1 MSRINQNGSS
11 VQVGARPAGI
21 HLNLDEAPPYGQVI
35 WLTGLSAAGK
45 TTLGRKLCAHLRALG
60 YRVDQLDGD
69 EIRRDLSSDLGF
81 SPADR
86 NENVRRIG
94 HLAHTLAGEGC
105 IVVVSAMS
113 PFRQARAKLRE
124 LIPNFVEVY
133 VNAPLQVCEK
143 RDIKGLYQRAS
154 VGQLSS
160 VPGVDLPYEP
170 PHHPQ
175 IECRTDRETVEE
187 SLQKILAY
195 VLPLLPAAAL
205 PDCHPECAER

>member
-1 MSRINQNGSS
+1 MSAEST
-11 VQVGARPAGI
+11 
-21 HLNLDEAPPYGQVI
+21 YGQVI

-45 TTLGRKLCAHLRALG
+45 TTLGRALCAHLRAQG

-69 EIRRDLSSDLGF
+69 EVRRDLSSDLGF

-86 NENVRRIG
+86 DENVRRIG
-94 HLAHTLAGEGC
+94 QFAHMLAGQGL

-113 PFRQARAKLRE
+113 PFRQARARVRD

-133 VNAPLQVCEK
+133 VNAPVNVCSA
-143 RDIKGLYQRAS
+143 RDRKGLYQRARA
-154 VGQLSS
+154 GDLRD

-195 VLPLLPAAAL
+195 VLPLLPVAVL
-205 PDCHPECAER
+205 QDCHPECAEP